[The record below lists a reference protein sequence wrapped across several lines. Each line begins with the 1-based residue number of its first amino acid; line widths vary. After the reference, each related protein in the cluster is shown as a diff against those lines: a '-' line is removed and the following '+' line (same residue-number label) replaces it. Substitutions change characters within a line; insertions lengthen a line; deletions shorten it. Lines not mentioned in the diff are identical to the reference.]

1 MLTKGKTREALERF
15 RGIVINQSRSM
26 LTKKGKNVSKKLFNS
41 IDGKVKA
48 YPNSI
53 SLYFEMEDYAYYQ
66 DLGVKG
72 AKTTYPSTAR
82 YGTLAKFGSGKGK
95 KGGLSDGILKWVQSK
110 RFQFTDK
117 NGKFMSYKST
127 AFLISRSIFNKG
139 LKPSLFFTQPFQNA
153 FKTLPDDLIEAYG
166 LDVEEFLQYTL
177 NNERLR

>member
-1 MLTKGKTREALERF
+1 MLTKGKTREALELF
-15 RGIVINQSRSM
+15 KGIVINQSRAM

-41 IDGKVKA
+41 IDGKVDVM
-48 YPNSI
+48 PNSI
-53 SLYFEMEDYAYYQ
+53 KLSFFMEDYAYYQ

-72 AKTTYPSTAR
+72 AKSTYPSTAR

-117 NGKFMSYKST
+117 KGKFMSYKST
-127 AFLISRSIFNKG
+127 AFLISRSIYNKG

-153 FKTLPDDLIEAYG
+153 FKTLPDELLKAYG

-177 NNERLR
+177 NK

>member
-1 MLTKGKTREALERF
+1 MLTKGHTREALERF
-15 RGIVINQSRSM
+15 KGIVINQSRAM

-41 IDGKVKA
+41 IDGKVTA
-48 YPNSI
+48 NPNSF
-53 SLYFEMEDYAYYQ
+53 SLDFFMEDYAYYQ

-72 AKTTYPSTAR
+72 AKSTYPLTLR

-95 KGGLSDGILKWVQSK
+95 KGGLRNGILKWVQSK

-117 NGKFMSYKST
+117 GGRFMSYKST

-153 FKTLPDDLIEAYG
+153 FKTLPDELIEAYG
-166 LDVEEFLQYTL
+166 LDVEELLEFTL
-177 NNERLR
+177 KR